1 MKSPRSLHTADHKL
15 GKVHSCAMDEVFGE
29 ERINFY
35 LSRQSF
41 SFTLV
46 FVPAN
51 RLF

>member
-1 MKSPRSLHTADHKL
+1 MKSPRGLHTADHKL
-15 GKVHSCAMDEVFGE
+15 GKVHSCAMDEVLGE

-41 SFTLV
+41 TLV